1 MKGNV
6 NIVAIPFLP
15 QQMKSTISPVR
26 DADCIT
32 AIDVTA
38 VAPPLTRKPWAGQER
53 YAVTV
58 PIARRMT
65 TILHME
71 DVHEFPRE
79 FTMTVKVTIT
89 STKGGVGKTTLTANL
104 GGILADLG
112 QRVLLVDADVQ
123 PTLSSF
129 YPLDTLAEKGL
140 SGLITEASTS
150 DVISHSVLANL
161 DLIISDDPEGALQNW
176 ILHTPDG
183 RVRLKHLLAEFD
195 GRYDIILIDT
205 QGAVGPLQ
213 DAAVLAADMLLSP
226 IPPEI
231 LSAREFTRGTLGM
244 LERLQPMTYLGA
256 PVGPLYGLIYRMD
269 RTVDAQRI
277 VRELRRESGPSH
289 GQIRIMETVI
299 PATVAYRESA
309 TSQTPVHRW
318 EVKRNGPTPSARE
331 TMLNLVREL
340 FPHLSD
346 VELP

>member
-1 MKGNV
+1 
-6 NIVAIPFLP
+6 
-15 QQMKSTISPVR
+15 
-26 DADCIT
+26 
-32 AIDVTA
+32 
-38 VAPPLTRKPWAGQER
+38 
-53 YAVTV
+53 
-58 PIARRMT
+58 MT
-65 TILHME
+65 L
-71 DVHEFPRE
+71 
-79 FTMTVKVTIT
+79 KVTIT

-129 YPLDTLAEKGL
+129 YPLDNLATRGL
-140 SGLITEASTS
+140 SGLITEASSNNVVSQTS
-150 DVISHSVLANL
+150 IPNL

-183 RVRLKHLLAEFD
+183 RVRLKHLLASFN
-195 GRYDIILIDT
+195 GMYDIILIDT

-213 DAAVLAADMLLSP
+213 DAAVLAADLLLSP

-269 RTVDAQRI
+269 RTIDAQRI

-289 GQIRIMETVI
+289 GQIRILDTVI

-309 TSQTPVHRW
+309 TAQTPVHQW
-318 EVKRNGPTPSARE
+318 EAKRSGPTLSARE

-340 FPHLSD
+340 FPHLGD